1 MERYIYNLV
10 SAILLLTSI
19 LWVVYLVVASWGTR
33 CFNLF
38 DSYATII
45 IMLLEIIW
53 SNFIKNRDS
62 ASDLK

>member
-1 MERYIYNLV
+1 MNRFTYNLI

-19 LWVVYLVVASWGTR
+19 LWVVYIVVSSWGTK

-45 IMLLEIIW
+45 ILLLEIIW
-53 SNFIKNRDS
+53 SNFIKIN
-62 ASDLK
+62 AFK